1 MGDLFQEDPANSCKA
16 ANFAPPGVMRTHQL
30 LYHGLGE
37 TLGGMSL
44 FCWVGFRSKLCL
56 LQYFLSMK
64 TFIYVNIELGVGY
77 IYKQHSD
84 IQPTCTLY
92 VFFFIVIRI
101 ITFLLNYCVAPLAVL
116 QSLFTAGRL
125 FPPGDEAG
133 LFLSTLGEEAGALME
148 KICVP
153 DSDLLIYKILP
164 SLYTTQNK
172 FWSLTKD
179 NTEYPGSP
187 TKVI

>member
-125 FPPGDEAG
+125 FPPGNEAG

-148 KICVP
+148 KSAC
-153 DSDLLIYKILP
+153 LIVT
-164 SLYTTQNK
+164 S
-172 FWSLTKD
+172 
-179 NTEYPGSP
+179 
-187 TKVI
+187 